1 VKKCMVGVSSATI
14 TCLSILELKYVELLH
29 CLQPSHYLPK
39 DTNAMMLVSR
49 LDFETDPFTMI
60 FEHSSVHVVCNNFKY
75 PMIYSTATMY
85 WLMFYV
91 HLCQICGKK
100 GE

>member
-1 VKKCMVGVSSATI
+1 MKKCMVGVSSATI

-29 CLQPSHYLPK
+29 CLRPSHYLPR

-60 FEHSSVHVVCNNFKY
+60 QPIPKGFEVGALLAQLRNIVRDITVPIEAEDPKSY
-75 PMIYSTATMY
+75 R
-85 WLMFYV
+85 
-91 HLCQICGKK
+91 KK
-100 GE
+100 M